1 MALDTHLLSIL
12 MVSLALGSFRLS
24 AFPVRVSIREYLVE
38 LSSFK
43 LVCDTAGNADPFLG
57 DKHGSK
63 KAK

>member
-24 AFPVRVSIREYLVE
+24 VRVSIREYLVE